1 MPVAKL
7 NAEQVE
13 SRLEKLSEWS
23 QSSDTLQRTLNFPS
37 FAAAMAF
44 VNRVAALA
52 ETQNHHP
59 DILIRYSKVTL
70 NLSTHDAGGITEKD
84 FLLAEGI
91 ERVHPAAHSGES
103 R

>member
-13 SRLEKLSEWS
+13 SRLQKLSEWS

-37 FAAAMAF
+37 FAEAIAF
-44 VNRVAALA
+44 VNQVAALA
-52 ETQNHHP
+52 ESQDHHP

-84 FLLAEGI
+84 FDLAEGI
-91 ERVHPAAHSGES
+91 ERLHPAAETGGS